1 MFHIFVPTEP
11 GKRKRSP
18 PPSTGIVVAPRSPPA
33 TAPTT
38 APAAPATAPAAAV
51 ACPKPK
57 RDISI
62 EIEYLERSRANER
75 IRFNRCID
83 AANDAYVDI
92 STLNKQSTSLKTK
105 YRKEFKGQGL
115 SDQEARKKGAKKARK
130 ELKAQINEA
139 YDVIV
144 KLEALTWREQ
154 IRGPTTSRSWSVVDK
169 SPLAYNPL
177 WIVYTPPKERNIT
190 DEKMERTLN
199 YSDEHFLV
207 WGLPHNKS
215 NIITLDRE
223 EFVPWRLV
231 YVIEKYVDEIYGK
244 KMTQHRI
251 KGLYVIFDKVEDDSL
266 RLHLVR
272 WNYYIKNVLKGESVK
287 LPTWLK
293 SIR

>member
-1 MFHIFVPTEP
+1 
-11 GKRKRSP
+11 
-18 PPSTGIVVAPRSPPA
+18 
-33 TAPTT
+33 
-38 APAAPATAPAAAV
+38 
-51 ACPKPK
+51 
-57 RDISI
+57 
-62 EIEYLERSRANER
+62 
-75 IRFNRCID
+75 
-83 AANDAYVDI
+83 
-92 STLNKQSTSLKTK
+92 
-105 YRKEFKGQGL
+105 
-115 SDQEARKKGAKKARK
+115 
-130 ELKAQINEA
+130 
-139 YDVIV
+139 
-144 KLEALTWREQ
+144 
-154 IRGPTTSRSWSVVDK
+154 
-169 SPLAYNPL
+169 
-177 WIVYTPPKERNIT
+177 
-190 DEKMERTLN
+190 MERTLN

>member
-1 MFHIFVPTEP
+1 MFNIFIPAEP
-11 GKRKRSP
+11 KRKRQTPLP
-18 PPSTGIVVAPRSPPA
+18 PNPLGPRSPSA
-33 TAPTT
+33 
-38 APAAPATAPAAAV
+38 AAPAY
-51 ACPKPK
+51 PKPK
-57 RDISI
+57 RDISR
-62 EIEYLERSRANER
+62 EIENLEKSRANER
-75 IRFNRCID
+75 IRFNRCIA
-83 AANDAYVDI
+83 AANDVYVDI
-92 STLNKQSTSLKTK
+92 SILNKQSTRLKTK
-105 YRKEFKGQGL
+105 YRKEFKTQEL
-115 SDQEARKKGAKKARK
+115 SDQEARKKGAKKAKK
-130 ELKAQINEA
+130 ELKAKIIEA
-139 YDVIV
+139 YDVIL

-190 DEKMERTLN
+190 DENIGRTLN

-231 YVIEKYVDEIYGK
+231 YVIEKYVDEINDK

-251 KGLYVIFDKVEDDSL
+251 KGLYVIFDKVVDESL

-272 WNYYIKNVLKGESVK
+272 WNYYIKNILEAERVQ
-287 LPTWLK
+287 LPAWLK
-293 SIR
+293 SMR